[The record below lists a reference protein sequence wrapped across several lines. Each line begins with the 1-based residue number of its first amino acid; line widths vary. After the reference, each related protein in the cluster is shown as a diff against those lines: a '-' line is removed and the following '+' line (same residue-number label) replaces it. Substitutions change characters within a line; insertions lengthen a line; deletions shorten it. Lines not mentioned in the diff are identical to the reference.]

1 MDPGSSPQAGALVS
15 SHLLRPCRLKVTFTA
30 PGPLAWC
37 PCGLPWPLLQG
48 LGSLLSW
55 AGGQPSHTPPRGRC
69 CSCLLVSPPSAGG
82 EAAVLPDEPGS
93 GFWLADRSCLLL
105 GVAVTRSSGRPR
117 RAVSR
122 AFRGGPGVRTVL
134 FHCRGLDP
142 IPDRGAK
149 ILRTAQCGLHT

>member
-1 MDPGSSPQAGALVS
+1 MSLWTALATLARTGVSPVVGWGAAISHPTEGAL
-15 SHLLRPCRLKVTFTA
+15 LLL
-30 PGPLAWC
+30 PL
-37 PCGLPWPLLQG
+37 G
-48 LGSLLSW
+48 
-55 AGGQPSHTPPRGRC
+55 
-69 CSCLLVSPPSAGG
+69 VPPSAGG